1 MTACGTMV
9 SLCMNRLF
17 VHMYRH
23 TAEKNK
29 TQKKVFLYNQMNYA
43 SYQYKYIREYH
54 IIHMSEA
61 ASEEP
66 KAAAPETKAQLV
78 QYIKSWIETDN
89 DMRKL
94 QKDMKTLRDNKKML
108 TDALVNVMKSNEID
122 VFDINDG
129 KLVYSKTKVKA
140 PINKTSL
147 FAALLQHYNDEEA
160 AKKLSEFIMDSR
172 QEKIK
177 ESIRR
182 KIQK

>member
-1 MTACGTMV
+1 MCYGI
-9 SLCMNRLF
+9 NI
-17 VHMYRH
+17 
-23 TAEKNK
+23 KI
-29 TQKKVFLYNQMNYA
+29 LYY
-43 SYQYKYIREYH
+43 SIYH
-54 IIHMSEA
+54 NPQMSEL
-61 ASEEP
+61 SEEP
-66 KAAAPETKAQLV
+66 KSPETKAPETKAQLV
-78 QYIKSWIETDN
+78 QYIKSWIEVDN

-94 QKDMKTLRDNKKML
+94 QKDMKTLRDNKKAL

-129 KLVYSKTKVKA
+129 KLVYSKTKVKM

-147 FAALLQHYNDEEA
+147 FAALMQHYNDEDA

-172 QEKIK
+172 QEKVK

>member
-1 MTACGTMV
+1 M
-9 SLCMNRLF
+9 LCNININLF
-17 VHMYRH
+17 YCV
-23 TAEKNK
+23 
-29 TQKKVFLYNQMNYA
+29 
-43 SYQYKYIREYH
+43 H
-54 IIHMSEA
+54 IILYATGSSNLKMSEA

>member
-1 MTACGTMV
+1 
-9 SLCMNRLF
+9 
-17 VHMYRH
+17 
-23 TAEKNK
+23 
-29 TQKKVFLYNQMNYA
+29 
-43 SYQYKYIREYH
+43 
-54 IIHMSEA
+54 MSEA
-61 ASEEP
+61 TTEEP
-66 KAAAPETKAQLV
+66 KAGPETKAQLV

-89 DMRKL
+89 HMRNL
-94 QKDMKTLRDNKKML
+94 QKEMKVLRDNKKTL

-129 KLVYSKTKVKA
+129 KLV
-140 PINKTSL
+140 
-147 FAALLQHYNDEEA
+147 AALLQHYNDEDA

>member
-1 MTACGTMV
+1 
-9 SLCMNRLF
+9 
-17 VHMYRH
+17 
-23 TAEKNK
+23 
-29 TQKKVFLYNQMNYA
+29 
-43 SYQYKYIREYH
+43 
-54 IIHMSEA
+54 MSE

-66 KAAAPETKAQLV
+66 KAAAAGPETKAQLV

-89 DMRKL
+89 DIRKL
-94 QKDMKTLRDNKKML
+94 QKEMKGLRDNKKLL

-147 FAALLQHYNDEEA
+147 FTALLQHYNDEEA